1 MLLYLSN
8 KTIFKRASKFFLF
21 LTSLSL
27 VIALITYMLSL
38 KIDFIKIFESI
49 GDNEQL
55 IQLNGI
61 QKVEA
66 FILNNGF
73 KVPLQMLI
81 LSIIPIQF
89 LYLLNIIIPSAII
102 GIAFGIILEVDAVKG
117 MQVLVSSMPYYIVE
131 VFAFCLFAAILYE
144 LNQFI
149 RIKIKNIF
157 KKNKVK
163 ISFKNRSL
171 EAVKIYVLFILPMM
185 IIAAF
190 LETYLAEILFAFF
203 QWKVIFI

>member
-81 LSIIPIQF
+81 L
-89 LYLLNIIIPSAII
+89 
-102 GIAFGIILEVDAVKG
+102 
-117 MQVLVSSMPYYIVE
+117 
-131 VFAFCLFAAILYE
+131 
-144 LNQFI
+144 
-149 RIKIKNIF
+149 
-157 KKNKVK
+157 
-163 ISFKNRSL
+163 
-171 EAVKIYVLFILPMM
+171 
-185 IIAAF
+185 
-190 LETYLAEILFAFF
+190 
-203 QWKVIFI
+203 

>member
-21 LTSLSL
+21 LTSLSI
-27 VIALITYMLSL
+27 VIALITYMFSL
-38 KIDFIKIFESI
+38 NISNIDFIKIFESI

-203 QWKVIFI
+203 NGK

>member
-8 KTIFKRASKFFLF
+8 KTTFKRASKLFLF
-21 LTSLSL
+21 LTSLSI
-27 VIALITYMLSL
+27 VITLISYILSL
-38 KIDFIKIFESI
+38 NFDFIKIIKSV
-49 GDNEQL
+49 GTSEQL
-55 IQLNGI
+55 TQLNGI

-81 LSIIPIQF
+81 LAIVPVQF
-89 LYLLNIIIPSAII
+89 LYLLNIIIPSTII
-102 GIAFGIILEVDAVKG
+102 GIAFGIVLQIDLVKG
-117 MQVLVSSMPYYIVE
+117 IQLIVSSMPYYFVE
-131 VFAFCLFAAILYE
+131 VFAFCLFAAVLFE

-157 KKNKVK
+157 LRNKVNV
-163 ISFKNRSL
+163 SFTKRGQ
-171 EAVKIYVLFILPMM
+171 EAIKLYVLLILPMM

-190 LETYLAEILFAFF
+190 LETYVADIVLNLL
-203 QWKVIFI
+203 Q

>member
-21 LTSLSL
+21 LTSLSI
-27 VIALITYMLSL
+27 VIALITYMFSL
-38 KIDFIKIFESI
+38 NISNIDFIKIFESI

-66 FILNNGF
+66 YILNNGF

-81 LSIIPIQF
+81 LSTIPIQF
-89 LYLLNIIIPSAII
+89 LYLLNIIIPAALI
-102 GIAFGIILEVDAVKG
+102 GVAFGIILQVDLVKG
-117 MQVLVSSMPYYIVE
+117 IQVLVSSMPYYIVE

-157 KKNKVK
+157 KKNKEK
-163 ISFKNRSL
+163 ISFTNRGL
-171 EAVKIYVLFILPMM
+171 EAVKLYALFILPML
-185 IIAAF
+185 IFAAF
-190 LETYLAEILFAFF
+190 LETYLAEILFVFF
-203 QWKVIFI
+203 NKK

>member
-21 LTSLSL
+21 LTSLSI
-27 VIALITYMLSL
+27 VIALITYMFSL
-38 KIDFIKIFESI
+38 NISNIDFIKIFESI

-66 FILNNGF
+66 YILNNGF

-81 LSIIPIQF
+81 LSTIPIQF
-89 LYLLNIIIPSAII
+89 LYLLNIIIPAALI
-102 GIAFGIILEVDAVKG
+102 GVAFGIILQVDLVKG
-117 MQVLVSSMPYYIVE
+117 IQVLVSSMPYYIVE

-157 KKNKVK
+157 KKNKEK
-163 ISFKNRSL
+163 ISFTNRGL
-171 EAVKIYVLFILPMM
+171 EAVKLYALFILPML
-185 IIAAF
+185 IFAAF
-190 LETYLAEILFAFF
+190 LETYLAEILFVFF
-203 QWKVIFI
+203 Q

>member
-203 QWKVIFI
+203 NGK

>member
-21 LTSLSL
+21 LTSLSI
-27 VIALITYMLSL
+27 VIALTTYMFSL
-38 KIDFIKIFESI
+38 NISNIDFIKLFESI

-89 LYLLNIIIPSAII
+89 LYLLNIIIPAALI
-102 GIAFGIILEVDAVKG
+102 GVAFGIILQVDLVKG
-117 MQVLVSSMPYYIVE
+117 IQVLVSSMPYYIVE

-157 KKNKVK
+157 KKNKEK
-163 ISFKNRSL
+163 ISFTNRGL
-171 EAVKIYVLFILPMM
+171 EAVKLYALFILPML
-185 IIAAF
+185 IFAAF
-190 LETYLAEILFAFF
+190 LETYLAEILFVFF
-203 QWKVIFI
+203 NKK

>member
-61 QKVEA
+61 
-66 FILNNGF
+66 
-73 KVPLQMLI
+73 
-81 LSIIPIQF
+81 
-89 LYLLNIIIPSAII
+89 
-102 GIAFGIILEVDAVKG
+102 
-117 MQVLVSSMPYYIVE
+117 
-131 VFAFCLFAAILYE
+131 
-144 LNQFI
+144 
-149 RIKIKNIF
+149 
-157 KKNKVK
+157 KK
-163 ISFKNRSL
+163 
-171 EAVKIYVLFILPMM
+171 
-185 IIAAF
+185 
-190 LETYLAEILFAFF
+190 
-203 QWKVIFI
+203 

>member
-8 KTIFKRASKFFLF
+8 KKTFKRASKFFLF
-21 LTSLSL
+21 LTSLSI
-27 VIALITYMLSL
+27 VIALITYILSL
-38 KIDFIKIFESI
+38 NFDFIKIIESVSTI
-49 GDNEQL
+49 EQ
-55 IQLNGI
+55 ITQLNGI

-81 LSIIPIQF
+81 LAIVPVQF

-102 GIAFGIILEVDAVKG
+102 GIAFGIVLQIDLVKG
-117 MQVLVSSMPYYIVE
+117 IQLIVSSMPYYFFE
-131 VFAFCLFAAILYE
+131 VFAFCLFASVLFE

-157 KKNKVK
+157 LKNKVT
-163 ISFKNRSL
+163 ISFKKRGQ
-171 EAVKIYVLFILPMM
+171 EAIKLYVLFILPMM

-190 LETYLAEILFAFF
+190 LETYIADILLNLL
-203 QWKVIFI
+203 Q

>member
-1 MLLYLSN
+1 MVLYLSN

-203 QWKVIFI
+203 NGK

>member
-66 FILNNGF
+66 YILNNGF

-81 LSIIPIQF
+81 LSTIPIQF

-203 QWKVIFI
+203 NGK

>member
-21 LTSLSL
+21 LTSLSI
-27 VIALITYMLSL
+27 VIALITYMFSL
-38 KIDFIKIFESI
+38 NISNIDFIKIFESI

-66 FILNNGF
+66 YILNNGF

-81 LSIIPIQF
+81 LSTIPIQF

-157 KKNKVK
+157 KKNKEK
-163 ISFKNRSL
+163 ISFTNRGL
-171 EAVKIYVLFILPMM
+171 EAVKLYALFILPML
-185 IIAAF
+185 IFAAF
-190 LETYLAEILFAFF
+190 LETYLAEILFVFF
-203 QWKVIFI
+203 Q

>member
-1 MLLYLSN
+1 
-8 KTIFKRASKFFLF
+8 
-21 LTSLSL
+21 
-27 VIALITYMLSL
+27 MLSL

-81 LSIIPIQF
+81 LSIIPVQF

-203 QWKVIFI
+203 NGK